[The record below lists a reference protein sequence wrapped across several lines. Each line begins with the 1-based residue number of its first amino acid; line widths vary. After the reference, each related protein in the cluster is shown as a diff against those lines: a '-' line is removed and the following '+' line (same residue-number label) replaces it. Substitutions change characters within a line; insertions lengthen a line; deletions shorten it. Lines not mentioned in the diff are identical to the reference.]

1 MQQALE
7 AFIERV
13 VFGAEI
19 QVTDP
24 ASVDELLRSLQVSEL
39 ECQALRLQLPRA
51 VVYRQLVQSTLRE
64 AIELAV
70 PRLVQR
76 MGGIFD
82 EYLQKF
88 LREAG
93 PRTHYLRDVTA
104 EFLDFSEPLW
114 ETDRRVPRWA
124 RDLAR
129 HEALRIEVAA
139 CRHSSFPDEPEEL
152 NLEAAVRFTE
162 SSRLMRYQYAVH
174 ELSAELS
181 DRTEPE
187 ARPTDLFVYRSADH
201 DVRYLELSPLAA
213 SILRNLLSHQPLG
226 HAMSLAYADHRVE
239 LDELHLQSTALLL
252 ADLAERGALLGSVPE
267 PSGAGIPAPQN

>member
-1 MQQALE
+1 VRWRLQQALE

-24 ASVDELLRSLQVSEL
+24 SAVDELLRSLQVSEI

-51 VVYRQLVQSTLRE
+51 VVYRQLVQGTLRE
-64 AIELAV
+64 AIELAL
-70 PRLVQR
+70 PRLFQR

-88 LREAG
+88 LRDVG

-114 ETDRRVPRWA
+114 DADLRVPRWA

-139 CRHSSFPDEPEEL
+139 CRHSSYPEMHQEL
-152 NLEAAVRFTE
+152 NLAAAVRFTE
-162 SSRLMRYQYAVH
+162 SSRLMHYQYAVH

-187 ARPTDLFVYRSADH
+187 ARPTDLLVYRSADH

-213 SILRNLLSHQPLG
+213 SILGNLLSHHHPLG
-226 HAMSLAYADHRVE
+226 HALSLAYAEHGVE
-239 LDELHLQSTALLL
+239 FNEQHMQSTALLL
-252 ADLAERGALLGSVPE
+252 ADLAERGALLGPMPE
-267 PSGAGIPAPQN
+267 RSP

>member
-24 ASVDELLRSLQVSEL
+24 SAVDELLRSLQVSEI

-64 AIELAV
+64 AIELAL

-82 EYLQKF
+82 EYLLKF
-88 LREAG
+88 LRDVG

-114 ETDRRVPRWA
+114 DADLRVPRWA

-139 CRHSSFPDEPEEL
+139 CRHSSYPEMHQEL
-152 NLEAAVRFTE
+152 NLAAAVRFTE
-162 SSRLMRYQYAVH
+162 SSRLMHYQYAVH

-187 ARPTDLFVYRSADH
+187 ARPTDLLVYRSADH

-213 SILRNLLSHQPLG
+213 SILGNLLSHHHPLA
-226 HAMSLAYADHRVE
+226 HALSLAYAEHGVE
-239 LDELHLQSTALLL
+239 FNEQHMQSTALLL
-252 ADLAERGALLGSVPE
+252 ADLAERGALLGPKPE
-267 PSGAGIPAPQN
+267 RSP